1 MQGNKKFCPRCGA
14 LIHVGDTYCIR
25 CGYSFR
31 GRARRMKTSPRTI
44 IIAVAVLLGIWVVV
58 RILTKQPIIPE
69 GVVDFF
75 KNITSNKTG

>member
-1 MQGNKKFCPRCGA
+1 MRSYRKYCPRCGA

-31 GRARRMKTSPRTI
+31 ARGFRRTNLRTI
-44 IIAVAVLLGIWVVV
+44 IIAVAVLFGIWIVV
-58 RILTKQPIIPE
+58 RILTKQPIIPI

-75 KNITSNKTG
+75 KNVTSNKTR

>member
-1 MQGNKKFCPRCGA
+1 MQRYKKYCPRCGA
-14 LIHVGDTYCIR
+14 LIHAGDTYCIR

-31 GRARRMKTSPRTI
+31 VRARRMTTNLRTI
-44 IIAVAVLLGIWVVV
+44 IITVAVLLGVWVVV

-75 KNITSNKTG
+75 RNISSNKTG

>member
-1 MQGNKKFCPRCGA
+1 MQRNKKFCPRCGA
-14 LIHVGDTYCIR
+14 LIHAGDTYCIR

-31 GRARRMKTSPRTI
+31 VRARRIKTNPRTI
-44 IIAVAVLLGIWVVV
+44 FIAVGVLLGIWIVV